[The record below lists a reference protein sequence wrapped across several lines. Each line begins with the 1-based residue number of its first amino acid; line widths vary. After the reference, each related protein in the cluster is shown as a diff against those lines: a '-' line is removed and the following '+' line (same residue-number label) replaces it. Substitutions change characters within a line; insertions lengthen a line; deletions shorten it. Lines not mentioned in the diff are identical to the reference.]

1 MQYFTMSGEL
11 LRVVGE
17 PGRAP
22 GQLWWPIGVA
32 LRGGLAFVSEAR
44 NNRVQVLG
52 QSDGVVRQV
61 VPFDS
66 PPWPLE
72 GKQHPQEVLHFALA
86 GLCAS
91 AERLY
96 VMTHSRVHIF
106 SIVADTAAVPQ

>member
-44 NNRVQVLG
+44 NNRVQVFG
-52 QSDGVVRQV
+52 QSDGVAAQRART
-61 VPFDS
+61 
-66 PPWPLE
+66 
-72 GKQHPQEVLHFALA
+72 LHAPA
-86 GLCAS
+86 
-91 AERLY
+91 
-96 VMTHSRVHIF
+96 RVHAGGWGF
-106 SIVADTAAVPQ
+106 CRDERHDDVAHHH

>member
-44 NNRVQVLG
+44 NNRVQVFG
-52 QSDGVVRQV
+52 
-61 VPFDS
+61 
-66 PPWPLE
+66 
-72 GKQHPQEVLHFALA
+72 
-86 GLCAS
+86 
-91 AERLY
+91 
-96 VMTHSRVHIF
+96 
-106 SIVADTAAVPQ
+106 